1 MQKQQEICGRLMG
14 FLDFPSG
21 TMVKNLPAN
30 TGDAGNSGSVPG
42 LGRSPGGRHGNPLQY
57 SCLENP
63 MGKGAWQAAVH
74 GEWLQTAESQAWLK
88 RYSMHHTQLNYNPE
102 HWKESS
108 RKTSTFALL
117 TMPKPLTVWITTNC
131 RKFLKRWKYQ
141 TILPASWKI
150 CMQVRKQQLELD
162 MEQQTGSK

>member
-63 MGKGAWQAAVH
+63 MDRGAWQATVF
-74 GEWLQTAESQAWLK
+74 GEPKSQTQFSNWGCAERVRGANASQKSLV
-88 RYSMHHTQLNYNPE
+88 YYLNWVVDYIIMKSGIKGRSIWE
-102 HWKESS
+102 GICYK
-108 RKTSTFALL
+108 KD
-117 TMPKPLTVWITTNC
+117 
-131 RKFLKRWKYQ
+131 
-141 TILPASWKI
+141 WKI
-150 CMQVRKQQLELD
+150 GVHD
-162 MEQQTGSK
+162 STGDLRAEAVWNNGRSKVWPLNA